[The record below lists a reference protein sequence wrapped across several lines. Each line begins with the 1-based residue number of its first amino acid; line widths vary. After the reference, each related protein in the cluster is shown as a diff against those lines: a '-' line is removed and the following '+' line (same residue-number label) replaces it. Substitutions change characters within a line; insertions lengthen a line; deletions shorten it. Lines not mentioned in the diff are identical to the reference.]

1 MNEGKEGKKE
11 EASSGLPVFAP
22 LFFAQAMIGDCN
34 GDARLGSCR
43 KSDPRAR
50 DDDPSDDLVGK
61 FVFYKKVVCKKVV
74 LDRPKNT
81 KITST
86 STRKFLKVEL
96 NS

>member
-1 MNEGKEGKKE
+1 MKRRGKEGKKE

-74 LDRPKNT
+74 LDRPKNYEKLR
-81 KITST
+81 KIKNVFSA
-86 STRKFLKVEL
+86 KLQK
-96 NS
+96 